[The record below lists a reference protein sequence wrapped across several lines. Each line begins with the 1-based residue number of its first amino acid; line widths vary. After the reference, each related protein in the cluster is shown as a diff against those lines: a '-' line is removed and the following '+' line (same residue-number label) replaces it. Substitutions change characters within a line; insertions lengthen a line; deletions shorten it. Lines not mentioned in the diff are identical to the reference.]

1 MNKIAHWFYS
11 FVIPTGAAHFAA
23 ERRDIGFPQVPLDSF
38 VR

>member
-23 ERRDIGFPQVPLDSF
+23 EWRDLGFPRVPPDSF
-38 VR
+38 VH